1 MMRCL
6 EDKPPVPLKG
16 GLRLGYIR
24 YLKMSLSR
32 RDKILIAPGF
42 NPGKNI
48 RRYNKN
54 PVGVQYLIK

>member
-1 MMRCL
+1 
-6 EDKPPVPLKG
+6 
-16 GLRLGYIR
+16 
-24 YLKMSLSR
+24 MSLSL

-48 RRYNKN
+48 GRYNKN